1 MASVERPERC
11 VVTPRLIL
19 KVFGVFLPLFAVY
32 VVMQNTGLANTS
44 QVLSVLTALALIF
57 AFMFFCFGLLLTMIY
72 YVLH

>member
-1 MASVERPERC
+1 MASVERSERR

-19 KVFGVFLPLFAVY
+19 KVFGVFLLLFAAY

-44 QVLSVLTALALIF
+44 QVLSGLTVLALLL
-57 AFMFFCFGLLLTMIY
+57 AFMFFCFGLLLAMIY